1 MYTHKLNKQSS
12 INSRRKAKRKHESE
26 SVTRVQKEEE
36 EEEEVLDE
44 NKRKQ

>member
-36 EEEEVLDE
+36 EDEVVDE

>member
-36 EEEEVLDE
+36 EEEVLDE